1 MTQKTD
7 GMERYVIEQAW
18 SSRDILL
25 EKGDVIVM
33 LGEGGWPHTQQVYY
47 YSIIFSWKSLI
58 MINFRF
64 W

>member
-33 LGEGGWPHTQQVYY
+33 LGEGGWPHTQQVATAF
-47 YSIIFSWKSLI
+47 FSSGNL
-58 MINFRF
+58 
-64 W
+64 